1 MTYSEEAKATAAKVE
16 QILKVA
22 KASFFDAID
31 FLGCIEMLEAGNRP
45 EIVQSLAAAKAG
57 HASPDDPLRALRTL
71 KQPRVVGQSA

>member
-1 MTYSEEAKATAAKVE
+1 MMTYSEEAKATAAKVE

-45 EIVQSLAAAKAG
+45 EIVQSLAAAKRG
-57 HASPDDPLRALRTL
+57 HCLGT
-71 KQPRVVGQSA
+71 V